1 MKLGIYSGA
10 DPRLSS
16 TWSGTPA
23 NLIGAFEELGI
34 PMSFYHPNPS
44 EKRSLLGGTLE
55 KLSSASALFSK
66 TGIRHH
72 VDGLI
77 RNFSKEN
84 CDAVLHISGEHLPY
98 LGCKTRVRHLV
109 FIDST
114 FEQFLVPWFDERYKG
129 SARSVRILLS
139 LEMKR
144 RNGYYRKSLANIDHF
159 FVTTDWVRNSLIG
172 SYGIKADRIT
182 TCYTGRGKIS
192 NIPVER
198 DHSRPKI
205 LFVARHNYI
214 NKGAS
219 LLLDAFRLIKGKHKH
234 AELVIVGPNREDLAI
249 PDNEV
254 NVVVHGFLEWSEL
267 EELFN
272 TSTLFA
278 MPSLYEPYG
287 LVYLEAMGCGTPVIC
302 SSNGGMA
309 SIVREQDCGWALDKR
324 DPVSLSMILDAAL
337 SDPEVCMMKG
347 MNGQKFVESKCSWT
361 RCATI
366 IRDYL
371 ELPRG

>member
-23 NLIGAFEELGI
+23 NLIGAFEELGV

-44 EKRSLLGGTLE
+44 EERTLLGGMLE
-55 KLSSASALFSK
+55 KISSASALFSK
-66 TGIRHH
+66 TGNRHH
-72 VDGLI
+72 VESLI

-98 LGCKTRVRHLV
+98 LGCKTRARHLIL
-109 FIDST
+109 IDST
-114 FEQFLVPWFDERYKG
+114 FEQFLVPWFDDRYKDCP
-129 SARSVRILLS
+129 RYMRVLFS

-144 RNGYYRKSLANIDHF
+144 RNTYYRKSLANIDHF
-159 FVTTDWVRNSLIG
+159 FVTSDWVKNSLVG
-172 SYGIKADRIT
+172 SYGVRADKVT
-182 TCYTGRGKIS
+182 TCYTGRGKIA
-192 NIPVER
+192 NVPVGR
-198 DHSRPKI
+198 DYSRPKI

-219 LLLDAFRLIKGKHKH
+219 LLLEAFRLIKGKHKH

-249 PDNEV
+249 PHDEE

-272 TSTLFA
+272 TSTLFV

-309 SIVREQDCGWALDKR
+309 SIVREQDCGWTLDTR
-324 DPVSLSMILDAAL
+324 DPISLSMILDAAL
-337 SDPEVCMMKG
+337 SNPEGCMIKG

-371 ELPRG
+371 EAPRG